1 MGRRIPIT
9 IDSTIKQHVTFN
21 PIVEEHIMLN
31 NDDIVEDFLCNL
43 PVYIESDVMLFKVEL
58 KAFV

>member
-21 PIVEEHIMLN
+21 TIVEKHIMLN
-31 NDDIVEDFLCNL
+31 NDDIVEDFSCNIL
-43 PVYIESDVMLFKVEL
+43 VYIESDVMLFKVAL
-58 KAFV
+58 KVFV